1 MRLLVCGGAGYI
13 GSHMCK
19 LLAESGHEVTVL
31 DNLSTG
37 HREAAQ
43 WGTLHVGDI
52 SDAPFL
58 AEVFSR
64 SRPDGVLH
72 FAAKS
77 LVAESVAKPSDYWF
91 NNVVATLNLLEHVR
105 QTPGCVFVFS
115 STASIFGN
123 PRSATIDESHPRDP
137 INAYGRSKLAIEL
150 VLQDYWQAYRLPSV
164 SFRYFNA
171 AGADASGRIG
181 ELHQPETH
189 LIPRILESMLGR
201 AETLKVFGDDYDTS
215 DGTCVRDYVHVTD
228 LCQAH
233 LLGLEYLHRD
243 PGAHFFNLGNGAGF
257 SVREVLSVAQ
267 QVIGRPVPHA
277 IAARRPGDPARL
289 VAHADKARRVL
300 GWNPQQ
306 AALDAIIESAWRWHS
321 DRKF

>member
-19 LLAESGHEVTVL
+19 LLAESGHEVTML

-43 WGTLHVGDI
+43 WGGLYIGDI
-52 SDAPFL
+52 GDASFMS
-58 AEVFSR
+58 EVFTR
-64 SRPDGVLH
+64 LRPEGVLH

-77 LVAESVAKPSDYWF
+77 LVAESIAKPSDYWF
-91 NNVVATLNLLEHVR
+91 NNVAATLNLLEHVR

-115 STASIFGN
+115 STAAIFGN
-123 PRSATIDESHPRDP
+123 PHGAAIDESHPCDP
-137 INAYGRSKLAIEL
+137 INTYGRSKQVIEQ
-150 VLQDYWQAYRLPSV
+150 VLQDYWRAYRLPSV

-181 ELHQPETH
+181 ESHRPETH
-189 LIPRILESMLGR
+189 LIPRILESILGR
-201 AETLKVFGDDYDTS
+201 EEKLKVFGDDYDTP
-215 DGTCVRDYVHVTD
+215 DGTCIRDYIHVTD

-233 LLGLEYLHRD
+233 LLGLEYLRRD

-267 QVIGRPVPHA
+267 QVIGRPVPHE

-289 VAHADKARRVL
+289 VAQADKARRVL
-300 GWNPQQ
+300 SWNPRH